1 MSTQSLKFSNSYQSS
16 DLFTT
21 DFKIN
26 LITTKYFRANTPLS
40 SNGVTVLHYGMKSVS
55 QLFLGNELLF
65 LNPLSLFGH
74 RLFKNKQNVEAEV
87 FSTNVTTYQNVLVS
101 YNNHFTSR

>member
-21 DFKIN
+21 EFKIT
-26 LITTKYFRANTPLS
+26 LITTKYSKANTPLS
-40 SNGVTVLHYGMKSVS
+40 SKGVTVLHFGVKSVS

-65 LNPLSLFGH
+65 LNRLSLS
-74 RLFKNKQNVEAEV
+74 LSSA
-87 FSTNVTTYQNVLVS
+87 
-101 YNNHFTSR
+101 